1 MKFYLLPVLLIA
13 SSLTSNAQGL
23 TDADREEILKKI
35 EAIQQQADSMVDKK
49 YQQAMSAFSSAMD
62 NENEAL
68 ELYLKCEELLNFEKK
83 NKKAADF
90 RDWKKNNQEKHLEAG
105 FRLALQYQLRWLVLS
120 LKATSENADREKL
133 AIEASKILDDL
144 VKDAEALAPHQAIL
158 NQNALSSIFAQAYQ
172 INGIEIKNWPAAPG
186 SLETVYNNL
195 ILPPL
200 RRADRI
206 NHLTTF
212 WQKRI
217 NQEAEL
223 VLKWKSNGKGK
234 SGEASLEQEK
244 FNNETLPQLRWEAEV
259 DVFKV
264 GDQRGASD
272 RMLKLIQENIT
283 HKSAPKWIESFADLV
298 KSNSNLTKSAQDET
312 PAKKQD
318 P

>member
-1 MKFYLLPVLLIA
+1 MKFYLLPFILLA
-13 SSLTSNAQGL
+13 TSLTGNGQGL
-23 TDADREEILKKI
+23 TDTEREAILKKI
-35 EAIQQQADSMVDKK
+35 ETIQQQAESMVDKK
-49 YQQAMSAFSSAMD
+49 YQNAMSAFSSAMND
-62 NENEAL
+62 DDAAL

-83 NKKAADF
+83 NKKAAEF
-90 RDWKKNNQEKHLEAG
+90 RDWKKKNNDKLSEPG

-120 LKATSENADREKL
+120 LRAASENADREKL
-133 AIEASKILDDL
+133 SIDASKILEAL
-144 VKDAEALAPHQAIL
+144 VSDAETLAPNQAIL
-158 NQNALSSIFAQAYQ
+158 TQNALSSVFAQAYQ
-172 INGIEIKNWPAAPG
+172 VNGIEIKNWPAAPG
-186 SLETVYNNL
+186 SLENVYNDL

-206 NHLTTF
+206 NHLTTS

-234 SGEASLEQEK
+234 SGETSLEQEK

-272 RMLKLIQENIT
+272 RMLKLIQDNIT
-283 HKSAPKWIESFADLV
+283 HKSAPKWIESFTDLI
-298 KSNSNLTKSAQDET
+298 KSNSNLTKSAQEET
-312 PAKKQD
+312 PDKN
-318 P
+318 